1 MIDTLVF
8 DFDGTLMDTNN
19 VIIQSWQQVY
29 RKYTGKDGD
38 MDYILGTFGESL
50 EESLRNAFP
59 DIPVEESVNT
69 YRTWH
74 RDNYWDMI
82 ELFPGIAEMLKEAKA
97 RGYKLGIATSR
108 LEETLYLGLEKY
120 NLKDLFDEIVTV
132 EEVTK
137 HKPDP
142 ETILKV
148 LEKLNTPPENA
159 AMIGDSRLDMICA
172 HNAGVKAIL
181 VGWSLTLAGKTISD
195 FPASEAPDSIIE
207 TAMDLFDVI

>member
-1 MIDTLVF
+1 MIDTLIF

-29 RKYTGKDGD
+29 RKYTGHDGD
-38 MDYILGTFGESL
+38 MEYILSTFGEPL
-50 EESLRNAFP
+50 EESLMNAFP
-59 DIPVEESVNT
+59 NVPVDESVNT

-74 RDNYWDMI
+74 RENYWNMI
-82 ELFPGIAEMLKEAKA
+82 DLFPGIPEMLKEAKF
-97 RGYKLGIATSR
+97 RGYKMGIATSR
-108 LEETLYLGLEKY
+108 VAQTLYLGLEKY
-120 NLKDLFDEIVTV
+120 NLTDFFDDIVTV

-142 ETILKV
+142 ETIFKV

-172 HNAGVKAIL
+172 HNAGIKPIL
-181 VGWSLTLAGKTISD
+181 VGWSLSLAGKGIDD
-195 FPASEAPDSIIE
+195 FPESEAPDCIIE
-207 TAMDLFDVI
+207 NAMDLFDVI